1 MAFRNGLINFLIVMV
16 ASLILIVV
24 GIILFIIFNNGFN
37 ALRLTGILLILTATI
52 MLLFSKKV
60 CIRNVR
66 LKENIVVTPM
76 TELQI
81 SSNIESV
88 KEIIES
94 IKSFNSFEVNTVNGI
109 NTAVPVKRSDGIVEM
124 LTAVDSKGSHLD
136 IKVSVFDCVENACKS
151 YEFHYKNYSKDYG
164 IMNSGGTESDRYFVT
179 YKNQLRSSAETM
191 FQLTDIYITY
201 VFFQKQN
208 MIIRLWETRR
218 SGYSSKINDYID
230 LLSNKLSALK

>member
-136 IKVSVFDCVENACKS
+136 IKVSVFDCVEMPVNR
-151 YEFHYKNYSKDYG
+151 
-164 IMNSGGTESDRYFVT
+164 MNST
-179 YKNQLRSSAETM
+179 
-191 FQLTDIYITY
+191 I
-201 VFFQKQN
+201 
-208 MIIRLWETRR
+208 
-218 SGYSSKINDYID
+218 
-230 LLSNKLSALK
+230 KLQ